1 LKRQG
6 FFEQFEVEMKPFI
19 SEFEP
24 LFALNSGH
32 PKLLKEFLGN
42 RVSIETM
49 IILDELVEYGKVWDT
64 LLGDDVIW
72 PNLKKFMKDYKRFLT
87 IDKKQYRIRLLNLIE
102 GAP

>member
-1 LKRQG
+1 
-6 FFEQFEVEMKPFI
+6 
-19 SEFEP
+19 
-24 LFALNSGH
+24 
-32 PKLLKEFLGN
+32 
-42 RVSIETM
+42 
-49 IILDELVEYGKVWDT
+49 LVEYGKVWDT